1 MVDQTGYRE
10 PYDFVENPPG
20 QWGTKEFMRRL
31 LGTIRGH
38 GGPLEG
44 PRWTIQ
50 DHGRPKGTMGDH
62 MSLLSILELTHPKF

>member
-20 QWGTKEFMRRL
+20 QWGTKESMRGL
-31 LGTIRGH
+31 LGTIRVH

-44 PRWTIQ
+44 PR
-50 DHGRPKGTMGDH
+50 
-62 MSLLSILELTHPKF
+62 